1 MPRAMPPIS
10 ASSSPAPPAGPG
22 AAYRPEVD
30 GLRALAVLAVVFFH
44 VDLPWFRGGFVG
56 VDVFFVIS
64 GYLITRLILGEL
76 EAGRFS
82 FARFYG
88 RRARRLFPAMFATLA
103 ATFVASVFVLSPTHL
118 EELALSLVHTLFSIS
133 NVLFWTLSGYFDT
146 GAGAKPLLHTWS
158 LGVEEQFYLVWP
170 AAVFLAYRFRRRPAV
185 LALVAGRR
193 PVEPRR
199 RGDRRR
205 ADFPTRPST

>member
-22 AAYRPEVD
+22 GAYRPEVD

-44 VDLPWFRGGFVG
+44 VDLPWFQGGFVG

-88 RRARRLFPAMFATLA
+88 RRARRLFPAMFTTLA

-146 GAGAKPLLHTWS
+146 GAGREAAPPH
-158 LGVEEQFYLVWP
+158 LV
-170 AAVFLAYRFRRRPAV
+170 ARSRGAV
-185 LALVAGRR
+185 LPGLAGRGLSCLPLPASPRRAGAGRGRR

-199 RGDRRR
+199 RGDR
-205 ADFPTRPST
+205 DGTDSPTRPST